1 MRVASSSLLLL
12 LSSLQATVSL
22 PSEMISTEL
31 RLSQLETEL
40 ESTRS
45 TLLEILKSVSIL
57 SKQYVHTDEG
67 VRLKTTEDIDMKIE
81 QLQLKIDENKENVTG
96 VVTAA
101 VKSLQKKFDVLK
113 DDLSLKLENKVK
125 RADYEDKFLTEEF
138 SSIKLTIARDLATVK
153 VKVLQT
159 KG

>member
-1 MRVASSSLLLL
+1 MRTPSLLLL
-12 LSSLQATVSL
+12 LSSLHSGVLL
-22 PSEMISTEL
+22 PSETISTEL
-31 RLSQLETEL
+31 RLSQLESGL
-40 ESTRS
+40 DSTRS
-45 TLLEILKSVSIL
+45 TLMEILKL
-57 SKQYVHTDEG
+57 Q
-67 VRLKTTEDIDMKIE
+67 MKID
-81 QLQLKIDENKENVTG
+81 KNKENVTG

-159 KG
+159 KVREDLCVGGPISHLLTMC

>member
-1 MRVASSSLLLL
+1 MRTPSLLLL
-12 LSSLQATVSL
+12 LSSLHSGVLL
-22 PSEMISTEL
+22 PSETISTEL
-31 RLSQLETEL
+31 RLSQLESGL
-40 ESTRS
+40 DSTRS
-45 TLLEILKSVSIL
+45 TLMEILK
-57 SKQYVHTDEG
+57 
-67 VRLKTTEDIDMKIE
+67 
-81 QLQLKIDENKENVTG
+81 LQMKIDENKENVTG

-159 KG
+159 KVRGEGANKIRPSPGRNAYFCFHI